1 MGDHCQLLA
10 CKFDGGS
17 FMSKA
22 EPLLFIIPNAATMS
36 P

>member
-1 MGDHCQLLA
+1 MGADCNLVV

-22 EPLLFIIPNAATMS
+22 ESLLFIIPNAATMS
-36 P
+36 L